1 MRFEPSPRTTAAILV
16 VGYAAFFL
24 CRSNVDAALPL
35 WSRAY
40 GYDKVE
46 LGRLSAIAVLA
57 YGVGKLVLGMAAD
70 VLGGRRMI
78 LVAIGGSVAASLLI
92 GMSTGLL
99 LLTVLAA
106 TNRFFQ
112 SGGWIGV
119 VGVASR
125 WFPRDRHGAFM
136 GVVSTS
142 YEAGSV
148 LSLLLCGGLVRMG
161 LGWRWLFVVNP
172 LLFCTV
178 GILVAISLSDAPRE
192 LVSSPAASV
201 AVRSPA
207 RRVFGETLPWLG
219 RQRSF
224 WIALLLS
231 FLLTFIRTGFLTWTP
246 MFLAELGAA
255 DGQGVGGAILKS
267 AVFPAAGVVGALAAG
282 WLSDRAG
289 VMKRAPVIAAGLG
302 LLFIAIVLLSEGGI
316 RDPRLAIVALA
327 ACGLCLLGPYSLIA
341 GALALDIAKGR
352 GAAMAAG
359 MLDAA
364 GYVGGSLS
372 GIILGSLAERSGWG
386 AVFRCLA
393 GAALAGLM
401 VAGIWTFRGRVR
413 LAEPQTGAG

>member
-1 MRFEPSPRTTAAILV
+1 MRSEPGPGRTAAILV
-16 VGYAAFFL
+16 AGYAAFFL

-35 WSRAY
+35 LSIAY

-46 LGRLSAIAVLA
+46 LGRLSSIAVLA
-57 YGVGKLVLGMAAD
+57 YGIGKLVLGMAGD
-70 VLGGRRMI
+70 LLGGRRTI
-78 LVAIGGSVAASLLI
+78 LVAIAGSVAASLLI

-99 LLTVLAA
+99 LLTALAA
-106 TNRFFQ
+106 LNRFFQ

-125 WFPRDRHGAFM
+125 WFPRDRHGGFM

-142 YEAGSV
+142 YEAGGV
-148 LSLLLCGGLVRMG
+148 LSLLLCGWLVRMG

-172 LLFCTV
+172 LLFAAV
-178 GILVAISLSDAPRE
+178 GIVVALTLSDAPRE
-192 LVSSPAASV
+192 PVGSTAASEPG
-201 AVRSPA
+201 RSPA
-207 RRVFGETLPWLG
+207 IFGETLPWLG
-219 RQRSF
+219 RQHTF
-224 WIALLLS
+224 WIAILLS

-255 DGQGVGGAILKS
+255 HGQGVGGAIVKS
-267 AVFPAAGVVGALAAG
+267 AVFPAAGIVGALAAG

-289 VMKRAPVIAAGLG
+289 PMKRAPVIAGGLG
-302 LLFIAIVLLSEGGI
+302 LLFIAILLLSEGGI
-316 RDPRLAIVALA
+316 RDPRLAVAALA

-359 MLDAA
+359 LLDAA

-393 GAALAGLM
+393 GAALAGFF
-401 VAGIWTFRGRVR
+401 VAGIWTLRGRAR
-413 LAEPQTGAG
+413 LAEPQTGVG